1 MKNEQSKDVVIALTD
16 KQVESVKKAIK
27 SAKSLYQNF
36 KALLESDLV
45 IRELFLTK
53 TCKEIVVIVYGE
65 NALNDN
71 EYALTEN
78 RNRTAFG
85 NALHNLKKFA
95 KSQYCDNASNDK
107 PPRKKA
113 VNVMADLDNL
123 RSEFLNYSE
132 SDRNSILHHLDQL
145 NAYIKSVTKK

>member
-1 MKNEQSKDVVIALTD
+1 MKKKDLTIVLSD
-16 KQVESVKKAIK
+16 KQAEQVKKAVK

-36 KALLESDLV
+36 KALLETDIV

-78 RNRTAFG
+78 RNRTVFG

-95 KSQYCDNASNDK
+95 KSQYRDVANNEK

-113 VNVMADLDNL
+113 VNVMSDLDNI

-132 SDRNSILHHLDQL
+132 NDRNSILHHLELL

>member
-1 MKNEQSKDVVIALTD
+1 MKNKDLTIVLSD
-16 KQVESVKKAIK
+16 KQAEQVKKAVK

-36 KALLESDLV
+36 KALLETDIV

-78 RNRTAFG
+78 RNRTVFG

-95 KSQYCDNASNDK
+95 KSQYRDVANNEK

-113 VNVMADLDNL
+113 VNVMSDLDNI

-132 SDRNSILHHLDQL
+132 NDRNSILHHLELL

>member
-1 MKNEQSKDVVIALTD
+1 MEIVLNENQKKS
-16 KQVESVKKAIK
+16 VEKAIK

-36 KALLESDLV
+36 KALLETDIV
-45 IRELFLTK
+45 IREMFLTK
-53 TCKEIVVIVYGE
+53 TCKEIAVIVYGDE
-65 NALNDN
+65 ALTTP
-71 EYALTEN
+71 EFALTEN
-78 RNRTAFG
+78 RSRTAFG

-95 KSQYCDNASNDK
+95 KSQYRDVANNEK

-113 VNVMADLDNL
+113 MNVMSDLDNL

-132 SDRNSILHHLDQL
+132 NDRNSILHHLEML

>member
-1 MKNEQSKDVVIALTD
+1 MKIELNE
-16 KQVESVKKAIK
+16 KQIESVKKAIK

-36 KALLESDLV
+36 KVLLESDLV
-45 IRELFLTK
+45 IQELFLTK

-65 NALNDN
+65 NALND
-71 EYALTEN
+71 EAYALTEN

-95 KSQYCDNASNDK
+95 KAQYCVNANNEK

-113 VNVMADLDNL
+113 MNVMADLDSL
-123 RSEFLNYSE
+123 RAEFLNYSA
-132 SDRNSILHHLDQL
+132 SDRNSILHHLELL

>member
-1 MKNEQSKDVVIALTD
+1 MENKDLTIVLSD
-16 KQVESVKKAIK
+16 KQAEQVKKAVK

-36 KALLESDLV
+36 KALLETDIV

-53 TCKEIVVIVYGE
+53 TCKEIAVIVYGE
-65 NALNDN
+65 EALTKP
-71 EYALTEN
+71 EYALTES

-85 NALHNLKKFA
+85 NALYNLKKFA
-95 KSQYCDNASNDK
+95 KAQYCVNASNEK

-113 VNVMADLDNL
+113 VNVMSDLDNI

-132 SDRNSILHHLDQL
+132 NDRNSILHHLELL

>member
-1 MKNEQSKDVVIALTD
+1 MKNKDLTIVLSD
-16 KQVESVKKAIK
+16 KQAEQVKKAVK

-36 KALLESDLV
+36 KALLETDIV

-78 RNRTAFG
+78 RNRTVFG

-95 KSQYCDNASNDK
+95 KSQYRDVANNEK

-113 VNVMADLDNL
+113 MNVMSDLDNL

-132 SDRNSILHHLDQL
+132 NDRNSILHHLEML

>member
-1 MKNEQSKDVVIALTD
+1 MSKDLVITLSE

-27 SAKSLYQNF
+27 NAKSLYQNF

-45 IRELFLTK
+45 IREMFLTK

-65 NALNDN
+65 NTINDN
-71 EYALTEN
+71 DFALTEN

-95 KSQYCDNASNDK
+95 KSQYGDQANNEK
-107 PPRKKA
+107 PQRKKA
-113 VNVMADLDNL
+113 TNVMNDLDNL